1 MYLPKSTFF
10 GHEQAIVRGF
20 LTGID
25 HNYNRDRQPALDV
38 DGEEM
43 YEVNVS
49 RDGKVWTAKI
59 VKEPKNTSWRQEI
72 ADEVLQ
78 AVRSCAVPTVEIQT
92 DDFYKRFG
100 KKIQKPEK
108 SVAVIATKECR
119 RYRQNRLQEKS

>member
-43 YEVNVS
+43 YEV
-49 RDGKVWTAKI
+49 
-59 VKEPKNTSWRQEI
+59 P
-72 ADEVLQ
+72 
-78 AVRSCAVPTVEIQT
+78 
-92 DDFYKRFG
+92 KRFKG
-100 KKIQKPEK
+100 WQGVDSKNCQG
-108 SVAVIATKECR
+108 AKE
-119 RYRQNRLQEKS
+119 YFLAPGNR

>member
-1 MYLPKSTFF
+1 LTITTTEIGSLPWTLMGRKC
-10 GHEQAIVRGF
+10 G
-20 LTGID
+20 
-25 HNYNRDRQPALDV
+25 
-38 DGEEM
+38 

-49 RDGKVWTAKI
+49 GDGKVWTAKI

-92 DDFYKRFG
+92 DDFYKRYG